1 MSIRRTA
8 AALVAGFL
16 LTAVF
21 ALPAA
26 AKSAPVTKMT
36 FKLDSH
42 QVTAGED
49 VTSAVLVQTRSG
61 NQWVA
66 FSGAVLT
73 ITVDGLE
80 VGTTTSAVDGL
91 APVSYTTVEAG
102 EHVMKVVFAGDATHK
117 KAQRAQGFEVSG
129 TAPVPVAT
137 APEAPVLSATAGTAL
152 VSLSWTVPADGG
164 SPITGYNVYRGD
176 TTLTEVL
183 LVSALTATT
192 YDDTTALTGST
203 YFYVVTAVNAV
214 GESVWSN
221 EVSATAL

>member
-1 MSIRRTA
+1 
-8 AALVAGFL
+8 
-16 LTAVF
+16 
-21 ALPAA
+21 
-26 AKSAPVTKMT
+26 
-36 FKLDSH
+36 
-42 QVTAGED
+42 
-49 VTSAVLVQTRSG
+49 
-61 NQWVA
+61 
-66 FSGAVLT
+66 
-73 ITVDGLE
+73 VDGLE

-129 TAPVPVAT
+129 IAPEPVPVAT
-137 APEAPVLSATAGTAL
+137 APEAPVASATAGTAL

>member
-129 TAPVPVAT
+129 TVPVPVAT
-137 APEAPVLSATAGTAL
+137 VPEAPVLSATAGAAL
-152 VSLSWTVPADGG
+152 VSLLWTPPADGG